1 MKILT
6 NRRFEEEVNKRIA
19 NERERDHIWD
29 KLQTLENTVS
39 ELSFKVRCLE
49 ERPDKVEVRSE

>member
-6 NRRFEEEVNKRIA
+6 NKRFEEEVIKRIA
-19 NERERDHIWD
+19 NERERDLIWN
-29 KLQTLENTVS
+29 KLQTLENKVN
-39 ELSFKVRCLE
+39 ELSFKARCWE

>member
-6 NRRFEEEVNKRIA
+6 NRRFEEEVNKRMA
-19 NERERDHIWD
+19 NEREHDYILN
-29 KLQTLENTVS
+29 KLQTLENTVN

-49 ERPDKVEVRSE
+49 ERPDKVEVRRE